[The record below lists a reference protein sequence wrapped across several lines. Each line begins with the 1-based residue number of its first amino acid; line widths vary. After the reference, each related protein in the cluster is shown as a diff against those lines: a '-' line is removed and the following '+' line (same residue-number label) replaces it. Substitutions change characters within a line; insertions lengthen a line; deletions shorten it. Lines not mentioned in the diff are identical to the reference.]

1 MCLKQ
6 EINLDPWTR
15 SATCFKGGY
24 VGYTV
29 PEVDRWRLPLLR
41 KLLAKRSEMVV
52 CEEEVDTITDL
63 IDSLCS
69 S

>member
-6 EINLDPWTR
+6 EFNLDPWTR
-15 SATCFKGGY
+15 SAACFKGGY